1 MDLNCAEDYAKTVF
15 LARIRYEEGLAHKHE
30 EYDEETARSSLRRQP
45 KIAAG
50 LEEMVYLFRHLTR
63 KEATVE
69 QLRDFLELVN
79 AKRRVDAGVPEAEAL
94 DPLFSRKFG
103 SLLLK
108 K

>member
-1 MDLNCAEDYAKTVF
+1 MNRAEDYARTVF

-30 EYDEETARSSLRRQP
+30 EYDEETARASLRRQP

-50 LEEMVYLFRHLTR
+50 LDEMVYLFRHLTR
-63 KEATVE
+63 KEATI
-69 QLRDFLELVN
+69 QNLKDFLELVN

-94 DPLFSRKFG
+94 DPLFSRKF
-103 SLLLK
+103 LLK